1 MKNIFW
7 ALAFLFCFSFVFFSE
22 VIAQQDAEGCKDHPL
37 FTRLDNFY
45 ITSCTENYNE
55 LSLRVSS
62 DKTET
67 KEGNLTYIDYYYNYD
82 TGGNGKSPLQI
93 IKNYENAVVKNG
105 GKMIYKNSNSQDAD
119 LEATYHLVT
128 KDKEY
133 WVKLFNFGG
142 TANDVEH
149 FGLYI
154 LEMEPMKQEI
164 EASEMFEAINKDGFI
179 ALYINFETGK
189 SDIKPESKPI
199 VDQIV
204 EMLKQNPD
212 LKVSI
217 EGHTDNVGS
226 EKSNKT
232 LSENRAKSVM
242 TALISGG
249 IEKSRLSSKG
259 WGATKPIE
267 DNSTEE
273 GRYNNRRVEIV
284 KK

>member
-1 MKNIFW
+1 MKKIF
-7 ALAFLFCFSFVFFSE
+7 LGLILFLSVFVGKTFS
-22 VIAQQDAEGCKDHPL
+22 QQDVEGCKDHPL
-37 FTRLDNFY
+37 FTRMDNFY
-45 ITSCTENYNE
+45 ISECSENYNE
-55 LSLRVSS
+55 LTLTMGR
-62 DKTET
+62 DNTET

-82 TGGNGKSPLQI
+82 TGGKGKSPLQI

-105 GKMIYKNSNSQDAD
+105 GKMIYKNANAMDAD
-119 LEATYHLVT
+119 LEATYHLIT

-133 WVKLFNFGG
+133 WVKLFSFGG
-142 TANDVEH
+142 TPSDVEH

-154 LEMEPMKQEI
+154 LEIEKMKQEVD
-164 EASEMFEAINKDGFI
+164 AKAMFDAINKVGFI

-189 SDIKPESKPI
+189 SDIKPESQPI

-204 EMLKQNPD
+204 EMLKQNSD
-212 LKVSI
+212 LKISI

-226 EKSNKT
+226 DKLNKT

-242 TALISGG
+242 NALVSAG

-259 WGATKPIE
+259 WGSSKPIA
-267 DNSTEE
+267 DNSTED
-273 GRYNNRRVEIV
+273 GRFKNRRVEIV

>member
-1 MKNIFW
+1 MKKIF
-7 ALAFLFCFSFVFFSE
+7 LGLILFLSVFVGKTFS
-22 VIAQQDAEGCKDHPL
+22 QQDVEGCKDHPL
-37 FTRLDNFY
+37 FTRMDNFY
-45 ITSCTENYNE
+45 ISECSENYNE
-55 LSLRVSS
+55 LTLTMGR
-62 DKTET
+62 DNTET

-82 TGGNGKSPLQI
+82 TGGKGKSPLQI

-105 GKMIYKNSNSQDAD
+105 GKMIYKNANAMDAD
-119 LEATYHLVT
+119 LEATYHLIT

-133 WVKLFNFGG
+133 WVKLFSFGG
-142 TANDVEH
+142 TPSDVEH

-154 LEMEPMKQEI
+154 LEIEKMKQEVD
-164 EASEMFEAINKDGFI
+164 AKEMFDAINKVGFI

-189 SDIKPESKPI
+189 SDIKPESQPI

-204 EMLKQNPD
+204 EMLKQNSD
-212 LKVSI
+212 LKISI

-226 EKSNKT
+226 DKLNKT

-242 TALISGG
+242 NALVSAG

-259 WGATKPIE
+259 WGSTKPIA
-267 DNSTEE
+267 DNSTED
-273 GRYNNRRVEIV
+273 GRFKNRRVEIV

>member
-1 MKNIFW
+1 MKK
-7 ALAFLFCFSFVFFSE
+7 LFLSFYIVLSTTFFSF
-22 VIAQQDAEGCKDHPL
+22 AQDDADGCKDHQL
-37 FTRLDNFY
+37 FTRLENFY
-45 ITSCTENYNE
+45 IGSCSENYNE
-55 LSLRVSS
+55 IEIRTGLN
-62 DKTET
+62 KTEM
-67 KEGNLTYIDYYYNYD
+67 KEGNLTQIYYRFNFD
-82 TGGNGKSPLQI
+82 SGQKEKSPLQI

-105 GKMIYKNSNSQDAD
+105 GKMVYKNTDGSAGDIEAVYHFNS
-119 LEATYHLVT
+119 EN
-128 KDKEY
+128 KEY
-133 WVKLFNFGG
+133 WVKVGRMAGNGIVAEAFELN
-142 TANDVEH
+142 
-149 FGLYI
+149 I
-154 LEMEPMKQEI
+154 LEMEKMKQEI

-204 EMLKQNPD
+204 AMLKQNPD
-212 LKVSI
+212 LKVSV

-226 EKSNKT
+226 DKSNKT

-259 WGATKPIE
+259 WGATKPIA
-267 DNSTEE
+267 DNSTED
-273 GRYNNRRVEIV
+273 GRYKNRRVEIV

>member
-1 MKNIFW
+1 MDKMKKFLL
-7 ALAFLFCFSFVFFSE
+7 ALTITFSFITFS
-22 VIAQQDAEGCKDHPL
+22 QQDVEGCKDHPL
-37 FTRLDNFY
+37 FTRLENFY
-45 ITSCTENYNE
+45 ITNCTENYNE
-55 LSLRVSS
+55 LSLRISS
-62 DKTET
+62 DKVET

-82 TGGNGKSPLQI
+82 TGGKGKSPLQI

-105 GKMIYKNSNSQDAD
+105 GKMIYKNANAQDAD
-119 LEATYHLVT
+119 LEATYHLAT

-154 LEMEPMKQEI
+154 LEMESMKQEVD
-164 EASEMFEAINKDGFI
+164 ANEMFEAINKEGFI
-179 ALYINFETGK
+179 ALYLNFETGK
-189 SDIKPESKPI
+189 SDIKPESQPI
-199 VDQIV
+199 LDQIV

-212 LKVSI
+212 LKISI

-226 EKSNKT
+226 DKSNKA

-242 TALISGG
+242 NALVSAG

-259 WGATKPIE
+259 WGATKPIA
-267 DNSTEE
+267 DNSTED
-273 GRYNNRRVEIV
+273 GRFKNRRVEIV

>member
-1 MKNIFW
+1 MKKIF
-7 ALAFLFCFSFVFFSE
+7 LGLILFLSVFVGKTFS
-22 VIAQQDAEGCKDHPL
+22 QQDVEGCKDHPL
-37 FTRLDNFY
+37 FTRMDNFY
-45 ITSCTENYNE
+45 ISECSENYNE
-55 LSLRVSS
+55 LTLTMGR
-62 DKTET
+62 DNTET

-82 TGGNGKSPLQI
+82 TGGKGKSPLQI

-105 GKMIYKNSNSQDAD
+105 GKMIYKNANAMDAD
-119 LEATYHLVT
+119 LEATYHLIT

-133 WVKLFNFGG
+133 WVKLFSFGG
-142 TANDVEH
+142 TPSDVEH

-154 LEMEPMKQEI
+154 LEIEKMKQEVD
-164 EASEMFEAINKDGFI
+164 AKEMFDAINKVGFI

-189 SDIKPESKPI
+189 SDIKPESQPI

-204 EMLKQNPD
+204 EMLKQNSD
-212 LKVSI
+212 LKISI

-226 EKSNKT
+226 DKLNKT

-242 TALISGG
+242 NALVSAG

-259 WGATKPIE
+259 WGSSKPIS
-267 DNSTEE
+267 DNSTED
-273 GRYNNRRVEIV
+273 GRFKNRRVEIV